1 MDARKIVAAVAGTLL
16 LGVVG
21 CGQGYS
27 PSPSDSAPG
36 VVGGSNVFGS
46 NPDGT
51 VYHTASY
58 EVLSYTLSNT
68 MALGTTLPSN
78 IQTNL
83 ATICG
88 TGIAST
94 ACPKADPV
102 GFLGANK
109 GTLGAPVYN
118 VDDPLATQ
126 APSQMTSAG
135 FKTWALASTS
145 ACGRMMTE
153 QTTPAL
159 FPNGVNDYTYMYMA
173 LLGRAPTKDDITT
186 LDNLVASYTA
196 AHAKC
201 TVSGASGCDTFSAG
215 SLQQVQG
222 AAVCSA
228 VLNSLE
234 FLTVN

>member
-36 VVGGSNVFGS
+36 VVGGGNVFGS

-68 MALGTTLPSN
+68 MGLGTTLPFTAAQ
-78 IQTNL
+78 IT
-83 ATICG
+83 TICG
-88 TGIAST
+88 TGVASN

-102 GFLGANK
+102 GFLAANK

-118 VDDPLATQ
+118 VDDPLSTQ

-153 QTTPAL
+153 QATPAL
-159 FPNGVNDYTYMYMA
+159 FPNGVNDYNYMYMA
-173 LLGRAPTKDDITT
+173 LLGRAPTKADVDA
-186 LDNLVASYTA
+186 LNGLVASYTA

-201 TVSGASGCDTFSAG
+201 TTSGASGCDSFAAG
-215 SLQQVQG
+215 SLTQLQG
-222 AAVCSA
+222 AAACSA

>member
-1 MDARKIVAAVAGTLL
+1 MDARKIVAAVAGVLL
-16 LGVVG
+16 VGVVG

-27 PSPSDSAPG
+27 PSPSDSTPD
-36 VVGGSNVFGS
+36 VVGGGNVFGS

-58 EVLSYTLSNT
+58 DVLNYTLTNT
-68 MALGTTLPSN
+68 MGLGSTLPFTSAQ
-78 IQTNL
+78 IT
-83 ATICG
+83 TICG
-88 TGIAST
+88 TGIASN

-102 GFLGANK
+102 GFLAANK
-109 GTLGAPVYN
+109 STLGVPVYN

-126 APSQMTSAG
+126 APGQMTSAG
-135 FKTWALASTS
+135 MKTWALASSS

-153 QTTPAL
+153 QSTPAL
-159 FPNGVNDYTYMYMA
+159 FPNGVNDFNYMYMA
-173 LLGRAPTKDDITT
+173 LLGRAPTKADIST
-186 LDNLVASYTA
+186 LTDLQSSYTT

-201 TVSGASGCDTFSAG
+201 TTNGASGCDSFGAG
-215 SLQQVQG
+215 TLTQIQG
-222 AAVCSA
+222 AAACSA